1 MNSRM
6 KNDHCTKSKPYG
18 FYRTNWQTFC
28 SSVFTI
34 AFICPIAWTPIISAA
49 TPLLPPT
56 NNRSCL
62 CFQSILLSNRISF
75 RARDRKIKQE
85 LFMQNASSVC
95 FSNLQVEFFAWW
107 GPWELTGNLQAAA
120 AIVPY
125 MPLARKT
132 C

>member
-1 MNSRM
+1 MNSKM

-28 SSVFTI
+28 SSVFMT
-34 AFICPIAWTPIISAA
+34 AVICPIA
-49 TPLLPPT
+49 
-56 NNRSCL
+56 
-62 CFQSILLSNRISF
+62 
-75 RARDRKIKQE
+75 ARDRKIKQE

-95 FSNLQVEFFAWW
+95 FSNLQVEFFASWR
-107 GPWELTGNLQAAA
+107 PWELTGNLQAAA